1 MKSLSTEVQ
10 RLCRNLKGIKGRE
23 VSFIFAQ
30 QRSQGALVEQIIFT
44 THVSSTLEMLSVVVV
59 ALALSVLQAPFSES
73 IELQDRISIASVLI
87 TIKMHWHN
95 LVIVRAHSL

>member
-1 MKSLSTEVQ
+1 
-10 RLCRNLKGIKGRE
+10 
-23 VSFIFAQ
+23 
-30 QRSQGALVEQIIFT
+30 
-44 THVSSTLEMLSVVVV
+44 MLSVVVV

-87 TIKMHWHN
+87 TIKMHWHS